1 MDNKTKL
8 IYLNIDS
15 SNYFN
20 ESAEE
25 EKDII
30 AFKESFLNE
39 FNKDEDF
46 DILKAF
52 TNKYKEKYF
61 PDDKDNDNFL
71 LSLHISKFFYKSKN
85 LKKYTIEKYINYYF
99 NKRISITYSN
109 SFSLD
114 YDGLKNIGNILS
126 YIFVRLEHIKIKTK
140 KEVFEN
146 IKISNQQNVNVLTDF
161 YNYCISNNLPPNEE
175 NKSLFWYKNKK
186 KYLVP
191 AELLFLNN
199 LFSKISIFDFDINFQ
214 DELFTEELFR
224 YLVLIL
230 MNLDLLLTKLEYI
243 KFNFIHE
250 KFQNLYYS
258 LYHKEILNIIYP
270 DTLKINKNKAKD
282 TLYTRKWIFDKNFM
296 LEEYRNIE
304 LIKKNKM
311 KKKDEDK
318 LFGDFTIIQE
328 KSQTT
333 FNNLYLKKNDSIID
347 SFEYED
353 IISSSIQLNEAKHSL
368 FEDFQIDT
376 TNKSFNYIKRKSVN
390 DIKYDRELNKTIHLY
405 YSAIEK
411 NHYSFEILFILF
423 TYISNYCINKIDIIM
438 NDSYTSEF
446 IYYFKKYLRID
457 IKKEDDSFHLLDLFT
472 KALYQIRT
480 LNIEFD
486 SLDLN
491 SFDKILKIILSN
503 TNMKELKISFFTCDI
518 NYFPYTLLRI
528 HKRFTK
534 KNKIK
539 VDNSENNENI
549 LLDFFYPYFKNNLLF
564 MLYLIKKKSFNKI
577 GFNFDI
583 PLIVQKRDNFMMAIM
598 KFLLNIF
605 IYLNDPNC
613 KLNEVTLLSPKTVLD
628 GRLIN
633 NIDLIFKEMDFNIN
647 NMYLYE
653 LNVQFTIFK
662 IPNIKNIISR
672 NLVTL
677 NIGDL
682 DIYTLES
689 IVNYLNSYSFA
700 SFSLMRKLS
709 IKLMKLIDNFSS
721 KLKIILR
728 SLFNIKLKNL
738 KKLCLYT
745 NVALKNESECT
756 YLLKILSG
764 NWISTYT
771 LIFNKSSQEFFK
783 GYTKNN
789 NIYYLVPHNL
799 ENELIGPEKNNN
811 KNISTNMDDTVYWYL
826 KYLFNNKHYY
836 IPRNFK
842 AHKYYIY
849 NILKYLYFEKKINI
863 YYNLHDS
870 EEENKN

>member
-1 MDNKTKL
+1 M
-8 IYLNIDS
+8 
-15 SNYFN
+15 
-20 ESAEE
+20 
-25 EKDII
+25 
-30 AFKESFLNE
+30 
-39 FNKDEDF
+39 
-46 DILKAF
+46 
-52 TNKYKEKYF
+52 
-61 PDDKDNDNFL
+61 
-71 LSLHISKFFYKSKN
+71 
-85 LKKYTIEKYINYYF
+85 
-99 NKRISITYSN
+99 
-109 SFSLD
+109 
-114 YDGLKNIGNILS
+114 KNIGNILS

-161 YNYCISNNLPPNEE
+161 YNYCVNNNLPPNEE
-175 NKSLFWYKNKK
+175 SKSLYWYKNKK

-199 LFSKISIFDFDINFQ
+199 LFNKITTFDFDINFQ
-214 DELFTEELFR
+214 DELFTEELYR

-230 MNLDLLLTKLEYI
+230 MNLDLFLTNLQYI

-250 KFQNLYYS
+250 KFQNLYYN

-270 DTLKINKNKAKD
+270 DTLKINKNKTKD
-282 TLYTRKWIFDKNFM
+282 TLYTRKWNFDKNFM
-296 LEEYRNIE
+296 LEECRNIE

-311 KKKDEDK
+311 KKKIEDK
-318 LFGDFTIIQE
+318 QYGDFTIIQE
-328 KSQTT
+328 RSQTT
-333 FNNLYLKKNDSIID
+333 FNNFYLKKNDSIID

-353 IISSSIQLNEAKHSL
+353 ILTNSARLSTPL
-368 FEDFQIDT
+368 FEDFQNDIS
-376 TNKSFNYIKRKSVN
+376 NKSLNYMKRRSLN
-390 DIKYDRELNKTIHLY
+390 DIKFDREINKTIHLY

-423 TYISNYCINKIDIIM
+423 NYISNYEINKIDIIM
-438 NDSYTSEF
+438 NDSYTSELV
-446 IYYFKKYLRID
+446 YYFKNYFRID
-457 IKKEDDSFHLLDLFT
+457 IRKEDDNFHLLDLFT
-472 KALYQIRT
+472 KALSQIRT

-491 SFDKILKIILSN
+491 SFDKILKIILNN

-539 VDNSENNENI
+539 VENSENNENI

-583 PLIVQKRDNFMMAIM
+583 PLIVQKKDNYMITMM
-598 KFLLNIF
+598 KFLLNMF

-613 KLNEVTLLSPKTVLD
+613 KLNEVTLLSPKTILD
-628 GRLIN
+628 GRLLN

-653 LNVQFTIFK
+653 LNVQFTIFN

-672 NLVTL
+672 NLLTL
-677 NIGDL
+677 SIGDL
-682 DIYTLES
+682 DIPTFES

-709 IKLMKLIDNFSS
+709 IKLMKLIDNFSP

-745 NVALKNESECT
+745 NIIIKNESECT
-756 YLLKILSG
+756 YLLKILNG
-764 NWISTYT
+764 NWISSYT
-771 LIFNKSSQEFFK
+771 LIFNKLSQEFFK
-783 GYTKNN
+783 GYTNN
-789 NIYYLVPHNL
+789 NQITYLVPHNL

-811 KNISTNMDDTVYWYL
+811 KNISTNMDDTVYWFL
-826 KYLFNNKHYY
+826 KYIFNKRYYY

-849 NILKYLYFEKKINI
+849 NILKYLYFEKKIKI
-863 YYNLHDS
+863 CYNLQNS
-870 EEENKN
+870 EEENQK

>member
-8 IYLNIDS
+8 IYLNIDC

-20 ESAEE
+20 ESAGE

-30 AFKESFLNE
+30 AYKETILNE
-39 FNKDEDF
+39 SNKEENF
-46 DILKAF
+46 DILKVF

-61 PDDKDNDNFL
+61 PDEKDNDNFL
-71 LSLHISKFFYKSKN
+71 LSLHISKNFYKQKN
-85 LKKYTIEKYINYYF
+85 LKKNTIEKNINFYF
-99 NKRISITYSN
+99 DKRISITYSN

-161 YNYCISNNLPPNEE
+161 YNYCVNNNLPPNEE
-175 NKSLFWYKNKK
+175 SKSLYWYKNKK

-199 LFSKISIFDFDINFQ
+199 LFNKITTFDFDINFQ
-214 DELFTEELFR
+214 DELFTEELYR

-230 MNLDLLLTKLEYI
+230 MNLDLFLTNLQYI

-250 KFQNLYYS
+250 KFQNLYYN

-270 DTLKINKNKAKD
+270 DTLKINKNKTKD
-282 TLYTRKWIFDKNFM
+282 TLYTRKWNFDKNFM
-296 LEEYRNIE
+296 LEECRNIE

-311 KKKDEDK
+311 KKKIEDK
-318 LFGDFTIIQE
+318 QYGDFTIIQE
-328 KSQTT
+328 RSQTT
-333 FNNLYLKKNDSIID
+333 FNNFYLKKNDSIID

-353 IISSSIQLNEAKHSL
+353 ILTNSAQLSTPL
-368 FEDFQIDT
+368 FEDFQNDIS
-376 TNKSFNYIKRKSVN
+376 NKSLNYMKRRSLN
-390 DIKYDRELNKTIHLY
+390 DIKFDREINKTIHLY

-423 TYISNYCINKIDIIM
+423 NYISNYEINKIDIIM
-438 NDSYTSEF
+438 NDSYTSELV
-446 IYYFKKYLRID
+446 YYFKNYFRID
-457 IKKEDDSFHLLDLFT
+457 IRKEDDNFHLLDLFT
-472 KALYQIRT
+472 KALSQIRT

-486 SLDLN
+486 SFDLN
-491 SFDKILKIILSN
+491 SFDKILKIILNN

-539 VDNSENNENI
+539 VENSENNENI

-583 PLIVQKRDNFMMAIM
+583 PLIVQKKDNYMITMM
-598 KFLLNIF
+598 KFLLNMF

-613 KLNEVTLLSPKTVLD
+613 KLNEVTLLSPKTILD
-628 GRLIN
+628 GRLLN

-653 LNVQFTIFK
+653 LNVQFTIFN

-672 NLVTL
+672 NLLTL
-677 NIGDL
+677 SIGDL
-682 DIYTLES
+682 DIPTFES

-709 IKLMKLIDNFSS
+709 IKLMKLIDNFSP

-745 NVALKNESECT
+745 NIIIKNESECT
-756 YLLKILSG
+756 YLLKILNG
-764 NWISTYT
+764 NWISSYT
-771 LIFNKSSQEFFK
+771 LIFNKLSQEFFK
-783 GYTKNN
+783 GYTNN
-789 NIYYLVPHNL
+789 NQITYLVPHNL

-811 KNISTNMDDTVYWYL
+811 KNISTNMDDTVYWFL
-826 KYLFNNKHYY
+826 KYIFNKRYYY

-849 NILKYLYFEKKINI
+849 NILKYLYFEKKIKI
-863 YYNLHDS
+863 CYNLQNS
-870 EEENKN
+870 EEENQK

>member
-8 IYLNIDS
+8 IYLNIDC
-15 SNYFN
+15 SNYFK
-20 ESAEE
+20 ESGEE
-25 EKDII
+25 EKNII
-30 AFKESFLNE
+30 NYKENFLNE
-39 FNKDEDF
+39 INKDDKY

-61 PDDKDNDNFL
+61 PDEKDNDNFA
-71 LSLHISKFFYKSKN
+71 LSLHISKYFCKTKN
-85 LKKYTIEKYINYYF
+85 IKKNTIEKYLNYYF
-99 NKRISITYSN
+99 NKRISIMYSN

-114 YDGLKNIGNILS
+114 NDGLINIGNLLS
-126 YIFVRLEHIKIKTK
+126 YIFVRLERDKIKTK

-146 IKISNQQNVNVLTDF
+146 IKTSNKRNVNVLTDF
-161 YNYCISNNLPPNEE
+161 YNYCVNKNLPPNEE
-175 NKSLFWYKNKK
+175 NKSLYWYDFRKN
-186 KYLVP
+186 YLVP
-191 AELLFLNN
+191 AQLLFLNN
-199 LFSKISIFDFDINFQ
+199 IFNKIKIFDFDINFQ
-214 DELFTEELFR
+214 DELFTEEQFR

-230 MNLDLLLTKLEYI
+230 MNLDLLLNNLQCI

-250 KFQNLYYS
+250 KFQNLYYN

-270 DTLKINKNKAKD
+270 DTLKINKNKTKD

-296 LEEYRNIE
+296 LEEWRNIE
-304 LIKKNKM
+304 LIKKKKM
-311 KKKDEDK
+311 IKKDEDK
-318 LFGDFTIIQE
+318 QFGDFTIIQE
-328 KSQTT
+328 KSHTT
-333 FNNLYLKKNDSIID
+333 FNDLYLKKNDYSID
-347 SFEYED
+347 NYEYED
-353 IISSSIQLNEAKHSL
+353 ILTSCIQLSTPL
-368 FEDFQIDT
+368 FEDFQNDMV
-376 TNKSFNYIKRKSVN
+376 NKNLSLMKKKSVN
-390 DIKYDRELNKTIHLY
+390 DIKYDRKVNKTIHLY

-423 TYISNYCINKIDIIM
+423 NYISNYDINKIDIIM
-438 NDSYTSEF
+438 NDSYTSELV
-446 IYYFKKYLRID
+446 YYFKKYLRID
-457 IKKEDDSFHLLDLFT
+457 IKKENDNFHLLDLFT
-472 KALYQIRT
+472 KSLNQIRA

-491 SFDKILKIILSN
+491 SFDKILKIILFN

-549 LLDFFYPYFKNNLLF
+549 LLDFFYPFFKTNLLF
-564 MLYLIKKKSFNKI
+564 ILYLIKKKSFNKI

-583 PLIVQKRDNFMMAIM
+583 PIIIQKKDNYMITIM

-605 IYLNDPNC
+605 IHLNDPNC
-613 KLNEVTLLSPKTVLD
+613 KLNEVTLLAPKIILD
-628 GRLIN
+628 GRLLKS
-633 NIDLIFKEMDFNIN
+633 IDLIFKEMDFNIN
-647 NMYLYE
+647 NIYLYE
-653 LNVQFTIFK
+653 LNIQFTIYN

-672 NLVTL
+672 NLLTL
-677 NIGDL
+677 SIGDL
-682 DIYTLES
+682 DIPTLES
-689 IVNYLNSYSFA
+689 IVNYLISYSFA
-700 SFSLMRKLS
+700 SFSLMRKLN
-709 IKLMKLIDNFSS
+709 IKLMKLIDNFSP

-745 NVALKNESECT
+745 NIIVKNQSECN

-789 NIYYLVPHNL
+789 KIYYLVPHNL
-799 ENELIGPEKNNN
+799 ENELIGTEKNNN
-811 KNISTNMDDTVYWYL
+811 KNISTNSDDKVYWYL
-826 KYLFNNKHYY
+826 KYLFNNKYYY
-836 IPRNFK
+836 IPRNFN

-849 NILKYLYFEKKINI
+849 NILKYLYFAKKIQI
-863 YYNLHDS
+863 YYNLQDS
-870 EEENKN
+870 EEEYKI

>member
-8 IYLNIDS
+8 IYLSIDC

-20 ESAEE
+20 ESAGE

-30 AFKESFLNE
+30 AYKETILNE
-39 FNKDEDF
+39 SNKEENF
-46 DILKAF
+46 DILKVF

-61 PDDKDNDNFL
+61 PDEKDNDNFL
-71 LSLHISKFFYKSKN
+71 LSLHISKNFYKQKN
-85 LKKYTIEKYINYYF
+85 LKKNTIEKNINFYF
-99 NKRISITYSN
+99 DKRISITYSN

-161 YNYCISNNLPPNEE
+161 YNYCVNNNLPPNEE
-175 NKSLFWYKNKK
+175 SKSLYWYKNKK

-199 LFSKISIFDFDINFQ
+199 LFNKITTFDFDINFQ
-214 DELFTEELFR
+214 DELFTEELYR

-230 MNLDLLLTKLEYI
+230 MNLDLFLTNLQYI

-250 KFQNLYYS
+250 KFQNLYYN

-270 DTLKINKNKAKD
+270 DTLKINKNKTKD
-282 TLYTRKWIFDKNFM
+282 TLYTRKWNFDKNFM
-296 LEEYRNIE
+296 LEECRNIE

-311 KKKDEDK
+311 KKKIEDK
-318 LFGDFTIIQE
+318 QYGDFTIIQE
-328 KSQTT
+328 RSQTT
-333 FNNLYLKKNDSIID
+333 FNNFYLKKNDSIID

-353 IISSSIQLNEAKHSL
+353 ILTSSAQLSTPL
-368 FEDFQIDT
+368 FEDFQNDIS
-376 TNKSFNYIKRKSVN
+376 NKSLNYMKRRSLN
-390 DIKYDRELNKTIHLY
+390 DIKFDREINKTIHLY

-423 TYISNYCINKIDIIM
+423 NYISNYEINKIDIIM
-438 NDSYTSEF
+438 NDSYTSELV
-446 IYYFKKYLRID
+446 YYFKNYFRID
-457 IKKEDDSFHLLDLFT
+457 IRKEDDNFHLLDLFT
-472 KALYQIRT
+472 KALSQIRT

-491 SFDKILKIILSN
+491 SFDKILKIILNN

-539 VDNSENNENI
+539 VENSENNENI

-583 PLIVQKRDNFMMAIM
+583 PLIVQKKDNYMITMM
-598 KFLLNIF
+598 KFLLNMF

-613 KLNEVTLLSPKTVLD
+613 KLNEVTLLSPKTILD
-628 GRLIN
+628 GRLLN

-653 LNVQFTIFK
+653 LNVQFTIFN

-672 NLVTL
+672 NLLTL
-677 NIGDL
+677 SIGDL
-682 DIYTLES
+682 DIPTFES

-709 IKLMKLIDNFSS
+709 IKLMKLIDNFSP

-745 NVALKNESECT
+745 NIIIKNESECT
-756 YLLKILSG
+756 YLLKILNG
-764 NWISTYT
+764 NWISSYT
-771 LIFNKSSQEFFK
+771 LIFNKLSQEFFK
-783 GYTKNN
+783 GYTNN
-789 NIYYLVPHNL
+789 NQITYLVPHNL

-811 KNISTNMDDTVYWYL
+811 KNISTNMDDTVYWFL
-826 KYLFNNKHYY
+826 KYIFNKRYYY

-849 NILKYLYFEKKINI
+849 NILKYLYFEKKIKI
-863 YYNLHDS
+863 CYNLQNS
-870 EEENKN
+870 EEENQK

>member
-8 IYLNIDS
+8 IYLNIDC

-20 ESAEE
+20 ESAGE

-30 AFKESFLNE
+30 AYKETILNE
-39 FNKDEDF
+39 SNKEENF
-46 DILKAF
+46 DILKVF

-61 PDDKDNDNFL
+61 PDEKDNDNFL
-71 LSLHISKFFYKSKN
+71 LSLHISKNFYKQKN
-85 LKKYTIEKYINYYF
+85 LKKNTIEKNINFYF
-99 NKRISITYSN
+99 DKRISITYSN

-161 YNYCISNNLPPNEE
+161 YNYCVNNNLPPNEE
-175 NKSLFWYKNKK
+175 SKSLYWYKNKK

-199 LFSKISIFDFDINFQ
+199 LFNKITTFDFDINFQ
-214 DELFTEELFR
+214 DELFTEELYR

-230 MNLDLLLTKLEYI
+230 MNLDLFLTNLQYI

-250 KFQNLYYS
+250 KFQNLYYN

-270 DTLKINKNKAKD
+270 DTLKINKNKTKD
-282 TLYTRKWIFDKNFM
+282 TLYTRKWNFDKNFM
-296 LEEYRNIE
+296 LEECRNIE

-311 KKKDEDK
+311 KKKIEDK
-318 LFGDFTIIQE
+318 QYGDFTIIQE
-328 KSQTT
+328 RSQTT
-333 FNNLYLKKNDSIID
+333 FNNFYLKKNDSIID

-353 IISSSIQLNEAKHSL
+353 ILTNFAQLSTPL
-368 FEDFQIDT
+368 FEDFQNDIS
-376 TNKSFNYIKRKSVN
+376 NKSLNYMKRRSLN
-390 DIKYDRELNKTIHLY
+390 DIKFDREINKTIHLY

-423 TYISNYCINKIDIIM
+423 NYISNYEINKIDIIM
-438 NDSYTSEF
+438 NDSYTSELV
-446 IYYFKKYLRID
+446 YYFKNYFRID
-457 IKKEDDSFHLLDLFT
+457 IRKEDDNFHLLDLFT
-472 KALYQIRT
+472 KALSQIRT

-491 SFDKILKIILSN
+491 SFDKILKIILNN

-539 VDNSENNENI
+539 VENSENNENI

-564 MLYLIKKKSFNKI
+564 MFYLIKKKSFNKI

-583 PLIVQKRDNFMMAIM
+583 PLIVQKKDNYMITMM
-598 KFLLNIF
+598 KFLLNMF

-613 KLNEVTLLSPKTVLD
+613 KLNEVTLLSPKTILD
-628 GRLIN
+628 GRLLN

-653 LNVQFTIFK
+653 LNVQFTIFN

-672 NLVTL
+672 NLLTL
-677 NIGDL
+677 SIGDL
-682 DIYTLES
+682 DIPTFES

-709 IKLMKLIDNFSS
+709 IKLMKLIDNFSP

-745 NVALKNESECT
+745 NIIIKNESECT
-756 YLLKILSG
+756 YLLKILNG
-764 NWISTYT
+764 NWISSYT
-771 LIFNKSSQEFFK
+771 LIFNKLSQEFFK
-783 GYTKNN
+783 GYTNN
-789 NIYYLVPHNL
+789 NQITYLVPHNL

-811 KNISTNMDDTVYWYL
+811 KNISTNMDDTVYWFL
-826 KYLFNNKHYY
+826 KYIFNKRYYY

-849 NILKYLYFEKKINI
+849 NILKYLYFEKKIKI
-863 YYNLHDS
+863 CYNLQNS
-870 EEENKN
+870 EEENQK

>member
-8 IYLNIDS
+8 IYLNIDC

-20 ESAEE
+20 ESAGE

-30 AFKESFLNE
+30 AYKETILNE
-39 FNKDEDF
+39 SNKEENF
-46 DILKAF
+46 DILKVF

-61 PDDKDNDNFL
+61 PDEKDNDNFL
-71 LSLHISKFFYKSKN
+71 LSLHISKNFYKQKN
-85 LKKYTIEKYINYYF
+85 LKKNTIEKNINFYF
-99 NKRISITYSN
+99 DKRISITYSN

-161 YNYCISNNLPPNEE
+161 YNYCVNNNLPPNEE
-175 NKSLFWYKNKK
+175 SKSLYWYKNKK

-199 LFSKISIFDFDINFQ
+199 LFNKITTFDFDINFQ
-214 DELFTEELFR
+214 DELFTEELYR

-230 MNLDLLLTKLEYI
+230 MNLDLFLTNLQYI

-250 KFQNLYYS
+250 KFQNLYYN

-270 DTLKINKNKAKD
+270 YTLKINKNKTKD
-282 TLYTRKWIFDKNFM
+282 TLYTRKWNFDKNFM
-296 LEEYRNIE
+296 LEECRNIE

-311 KKKDEDK
+311 KKKIEDK
-318 LFGDFTIIQE
+318 QYGDFTIIQE
-328 KSQTT
+328 RSQTT
-333 FNNLYLKKNDSIID
+333 FNNFYLKKNDSIID

-353 IISSSIQLNEAKHSL
+353 ILTNSAQLSTPL
-368 FEDFQIDT
+368 FEDFQNDIS
-376 TNKSFNYIKRKSVN
+376 NKSLNYMKRRSLN
-390 DIKYDRELNKTIHLY
+390 DIKFDREINKTIHLY

-423 TYISNYCINKIDIIM
+423 NYISNYEINKIDIIM
-438 NDSYTSEF
+438 NDSYTSELV
-446 IYYFKKYLRID
+446 YYFKNYFRID
-457 IKKEDDSFHLLDLFT
+457 IRKEDDNFHLLDLFT
-472 KALYQIRT
+472 KALSQIRT

-491 SFDKILKIILSN
+491 SFDKILKIILNN

-539 VDNSENNENI
+539 VENSENNENI

-564 MLYLIKKKSFNKI
+564 ILYLIKKKSFNKI

-583 PLIVQKRDNFMMAIM
+583 PLIVQKKDNYMITMM
-598 KFLLNIF
+598 KFLLNMF

-613 KLNEVTLLSPKTVLD
+613 KLNEVTLLSPKTILD
-628 GRLIN
+628 GRLLN

-653 LNVQFTIFK
+653 LNVQFTIFN

-672 NLVTL
+672 NLLTL
-677 NIGDL
+677 SIGDL
-682 DIYTLES
+682 DIPTFES

-709 IKLMKLIDNFSS
+709 IKLMKLIDNFSP

-745 NVALKNESECT
+745 NIIIKNESECT
-756 YLLKILSG
+756 YLLKILNG
-764 NWISTYT
+764 NWISSYT
-771 LIFNKSSQEFFK
+771 LIFNKLSQEFFK
-783 GYTKNN
+783 GYTNN
-789 NIYYLVPHNL
+789 NQITYLVPHNL

-811 KNISTNMDDTVYWYL
+811 KNISTNMDDTVYWFL
-826 KYLFNNKHYY
+826 KYIFNKRYYY

-849 NILKYLYFEKKINI
+849 NILKYLYFEKKIKI
-863 YYNLHDS
+863 CYNLQNS
-870 EEENKN
+870 EEENQK

>member
-8 IYLNIDS
+8 IYLNIDC

-20 ESAEE
+20 ESAGE

-30 AFKESFLNE
+30 AYKETILNE
-39 FNKDEDF
+39 SNKEENF
-46 DILKAF
+46 DILKVF

-61 PDDKDNDNFL
+61 PDEKDNDNFL
-71 LSLHISKFFYKSKN
+71 LSLHISKNFYKQKN
-85 LKKYTIEKYINYYF
+85 LKKNTIEKNINFYF
-99 NKRISITYSN
+99 DKRISITYSN

-161 YNYCISNNLPPNEE
+161 YNYCVNNNLPPNEE
-175 NKSLFWYKNKK
+175 SKSLYWYKNKK

-199 LFSKISIFDFDINFQ
+199 LFNKITTFDFDINFQ
-214 DELFTEELFR
+214 DELFTEELYR

-230 MNLDLLLTKLEYI
+230 MNLDLFLTNLQYI

-250 KFQNLYYS
+250 KFQNLYYN

-270 DTLKINKNKAKD
+270 DTLKINKNKTKD
-282 TLYTRKWIFDKNFM
+282 TLYTRKWNFDKNFM
-296 LEEYRNIE
+296 LEECRNIE

-311 KKKDEDK
+311 KKKIEDK
-318 LFGDFTIIQE
+318 QYGDFTIIQE
-328 KSQTT
+328 RSQTT
-333 FNNLYLKKNDSIID
+333 FNNFYLKKNDSIID

-353 IISSSIQLNEAKHSL
+353 ILTNSAQLSTPL
-368 FEDFQIDT
+368 FEDFQNDIS
-376 TNKSFNYIKRKSVN
+376 NKSLNYMKRRSLN
-390 DIKYDRELNKTIHLY
+390 DIKFDREINKTIHLY

-423 TYISNYCINKIDIIM
+423 NYISNYEINKIDIIM
-438 NDSYTSEF
+438 NDSYTSELV
-446 IYYFKKYLRID
+446 YYFKNYFRID
-457 IKKEDDSFHLLDLFT
+457 IRKEDDNFHLLDLFT
-472 KALYQIRT
+472 KALSQIRT

-491 SFDKILKIILSN
+491 SFDKILKIILNN

-539 VDNSENNENI
+539 VENSENNENI

-583 PLIVQKRDNFMMAIM
+583 PLIVQKKDNYMITMM
-598 KFLLNIF
+598 KFLLNMF

-613 KLNEVTLLSPKTVLD
+613 KLNEVTLLSPKTILD
-628 GRLIN
+628 GRLLN

-653 LNVQFTIFK
+653 LNVQFTIFN

-672 NLVTL
+672 NLLTL
-677 NIGDL
+677 SIGDL
-682 DIYTLES
+682 DIPTFES

-709 IKLMKLIDNFSS
+709 IKLMKLIDNFSP

-745 NVALKNESECT
+745 NIIIKNESECT
-756 YLLKILSG
+756 YLLKILNG
-764 NWISTYT
+764 NWISSYT
-771 LIFNKSSQEFFK
+771 LIFNKLSQEFFK
-783 GYTKNN
+783 GYTNN
-789 NIYYLVPHNL
+789 NQITYLVPHNL

-811 KNISTNMDDTVYWYL
+811 KNISTNMDDTVYWFL
-826 KYLFNNKHYY
+826 KYIFNKRYYY

-849 NILKYLYFEKKINI
+849 NILKYLYFEKKIKI
-863 YYNLHDS
+863 CYNLQNS
-870 EEENKN
+870 EEENQK

>member
-8 IYLNIDS
+8 IYLNIDC

-20 ESAEE
+20 ESAGE

-30 AFKESFLNE
+30 AYKETILNE
-39 FNKDEDF
+39 SNKEENF
-46 DILKAF
+46 DILKVF

-61 PDDKDNDNFL
+61 PDEKDNDNFL
-71 LSLHISKFFYKSKN
+71 LSLHISKNFYKQKN
-85 LKKYTIEKYINYYF
+85 LKKNTIEKNINFYF
-99 NKRISITYSN
+99 DKRISITYSN

-114 YDGLKNIGNILS
+114 YDGSKNIGNILS

-161 YNYCISNNLPPNEE
+161 YNYCVNNNLPPNEE
-175 NKSLFWYKNKK
+175 SKSLYWYKNKK

-199 LFSKISIFDFDINFQ
+199 LFNKITTFDFDINFQ
-214 DELFTEELFR
+214 DELFTEELYR

-230 MNLDLLLTKLEYI
+230 MNLDLFLTNLQYI

-250 KFQNLYYS
+250 KFQNLYYN

-270 DTLKINKNKAKD
+270 DTLKINKNKTKD
-282 TLYTRKWIFDKNFM
+282 TLYTRKWNFDKNFM
-296 LEEYRNIE
+296 LEECRNIE

-311 KKKDEDK
+311 KKKIEDK
-318 LFGDFTIIQE
+318 QYGDFTIIQE
-328 KSQTT
+328 RSQTT
-333 FNNLYLKKNDSIID
+333 FNNFYLKKNDSIID

-353 IISSSIQLNEAKHSL
+353 ILTNSAQLSTPL
-368 FEDFQIDT
+368 FEDFQNDIS
-376 TNKSFNYIKRKSVN
+376 NKSLNYMKRRSLN
-390 DIKYDRELNKTIHLY
+390 DIKFDREINKTIHLY

-423 TYISNYCINKIDIIM
+423 NYISNYEINKIDIIM
-438 NDSYTSEF
+438 NDSYTSELV
-446 IYYFKKYLRID
+446 YYFKNYFRID
-457 IKKEDDSFHLLDLFT
+457 IRKEDDNFHLLDLFT
-472 KALYQIRT
+472 KALSQIRT

-491 SFDKILKIILSN
+491 SFDKILKIILNN

-539 VDNSENNENI
+539 VENSENNENI

-583 PLIVQKRDNFMMAIM
+583 PLIVQKKDNYMITMM
-598 KFLLNIF
+598 KFLLNMF

-613 KLNEVTLLSPKTVLD
+613 KLNEVTLLSPKTILD
-628 GRLIN
+628 GRLLN

-653 LNVQFTIFK
+653 LNVQFTIFN

-672 NLVTL
+672 NLLTL
-677 NIGDL
+677 SIGDL
-682 DIYTLES
+682 DIPTFES

-709 IKLMKLIDNFSS
+709 IKLMKLIDNFSP

-745 NVALKNESECT
+745 NIIIKNESECT
-756 YLLKILSG
+756 YLLKILNG
-764 NWISTYT
+764 NWISSYT
-771 LIFNKSSQEFFK
+771 LIFNKLSQEFFK
-783 GYTKNN
+783 GYTNN
-789 NIYYLVPHNL
+789 NQITYLVPHNL

-811 KNISTNMDDTVYWYL
+811 KNISTNMDDTVYWFL
-826 KYLFNNKHYY
+826 KYIFNKRYYY

-849 NILKYLYFEKKINI
+849 NILKYLYFEKKIKI
-863 YYNLHDS
+863 CYNLQNS
-870 EEENKN
+870 EEENQK